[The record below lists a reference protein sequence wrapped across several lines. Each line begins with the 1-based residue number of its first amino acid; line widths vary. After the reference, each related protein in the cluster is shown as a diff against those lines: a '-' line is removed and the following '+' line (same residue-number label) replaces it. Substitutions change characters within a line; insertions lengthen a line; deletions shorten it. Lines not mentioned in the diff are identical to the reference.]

1 MKNGKS
7 QKTLQSPNERQRRKD
22 PFQLLPLVREI
33 HINRFRSTERGGE
46 IKMNLRWYQTY
57 DENGVSSEEIL
68 QQYNARYEHWENVPF
83 IREREEY
90 QEGRGEDE

>member
-1 MKNGKS
+1 
-7 QKTLQSPNERQRRKD
+7 
-22 PFQLLPLVREI
+22 
-33 HINRFRSTERGGE
+33 
-46 IKMNLRWYQTY
+46 MNLRWYQTY